1 MVCHHMVYSRC
12 LNSGRDPDR
21 AQATTGRNLL
31 PMQPSTTDADQPIRE
46 RQIQAAGYRIHLLEA
61 GQGPLVLFLHGCP
74 ETSHSWRAHLPTL
87 ASAGYHAVAI
97 DLLGYG
103 RSSRP
108 ARIDEYR
115 ITTLVQIVA
124 DVIAEL
130 RAERA
135 VVVGH
140 DWGAPIAWTTAWT
153 RPDVVAGVVGV
164 GLPFGGRGLYALPN
178 SPFGELRPS
187 VADREIA
194 GPDRVFYQEYFQLP
208 ALAERGLEARPPLL
222 AAQRLLQQLRLVPP
236 PIRAEPARSCR
247 ARRRPREH
255 HPDAAPIQSL
265 QRPGGKPG
273 RWLPDAGPAARL
285 ALRGGPRRLRRRVRT
300 NRVRRSAELL
310 PLQRSQLGAAGRVR
324 GQDRRRAGPLHRCR
338 PRRPDGLGPR
348 GDRTA
353 ERARAESARGDDLRQ
368 LRALDPARATR
379 TVCGRA
385 AGVSRRHRTGS

>member
-208 ALAERGLEARPPLL
+208 GLAERELEADPRSWLRSVYYSNSASCPLPFGQSPPDL
-222 AAQRLLQQLRLVPP
+222 AAL
-236 PIRAEPARSCR
+236 
-247 ARRRPREH
+247 
-255 HPDAAPIQSL
+255 DA
-265 QRPGGKPG
+265 
-273 RWLPDAGPAARL
+273 D
-285 ALRGGPRRLRRRVRT
+285 
-300 NRVRRSAELL
+300 
-310 PLQRSQLGAAGRVR
+310 
-324 GQDRRRAGPLHRCR
+324 
-338 PRRPDGLGPR
+338 
-348 GDRTA
+348 
-353 ERARAESARGDDLRQ
+353 
-368 LRALDPARATR
+368 
-379 TVCGRA
+379 
-385 AGVSRRHRTGS
+385 

>member
-124 DVIAEL
+124 DAIPEL
-130 RAERA
+130 RAGRA
-135 VVVGH
+135 VVAG
-140 DWGAPIAWTTAWT
+140 DAWGAPRERWSWGTTGAL
-153 RPDVVAGVVGV
+153 RSLGPP
-164 GLPFGGRGLYALPN
+164 LGRGPTS
-178 SPFGELRPS
+178 SPASWASGCRSEG
-187 VADREIA
+187 ADSTRC
-194 GPDRVFYQEYFQLP
+194 PTP
-208 ALAERGLEARPPLL
+208 
-222 AAQRLLQQLRLVPP
+222 
-236 PIRAEPARSCR
+236 RS
-247 ARRRPREH
+247 
-255 HPDAAPIQSL
+255 
-265 QRPGGKPG
+265 G
-273 RWLPDAGPAARL
+273 
-285 ALRGGPRRLRRRVRT
+285 
-300 NRVRRSAELL
+300 
-310 PLQRSQLGAAGRVR
+310 
-324 GQDRRRAGPLHRCR
+324 
-338 PRRPDGLGPR
+338 
-348 GDRTA
+348 
-353 ERARAESARGDDLRQ
+353 
-368 LRALDPARATR
+368 
-379 TVCGRA
+379 
-385 AGVSRRHRTGS
+385 